1 MHVDPRDGETRWTPH
16 PREATVP
23 RIRTTFTPWEITEVD
38 ASELANLSAMGVVAE
53 VLADDVPA
61 PAPTPVVQSSR
72 AAASTP
78 AEG

>member
-1 MHVDPRDGETRWTPH
+1 
-16 PREATVP
+16 VP
-23 RIRTTFTPWEITEVD
+23 RVRTTFTPWEITEVD

-61 PAPTPVVQSSR
+61 APPVVQSSR
-72 AAASTP
+72 AAVSMP